1 MANVLAY
8 PVKIIIA
15 WGEAISGNGEIRD
28 WLIKNGYP
36 ELGLFAFAVRNN
48 DEARKWLLDNKFP
61 ELLALINGAE
71 GNSVA
76 LQWLKLNKYDL
87 LHTMALAA
95 DNDDVAMATL
105 GKLPEKEWF
114 IIASKIRVIKNEIEA
129 KNNDVHGIS
138 SN

>member
-1 MANVLAY
+1 MANTLTY

-15 WGEAISGNGEIRD
+15 WGEAISGNSEIRD

-36 ELGLFAFAVRNN
+36 ELGLFTFAVRNN

-71 GNSVA
+71 GNTTA
-76 LQWLKLNKYDL
+76 LQWLRNNDYDL
-87 LHTMALAA
+87 LYMIALAA
-95 DNDDVAMATL
+95 DNDDTAMETL
-105 GKLPEKEWF
+105 AKLPEKEWF
-114 IIASKIRVIKNEIEA
+114 VIANKIRTIKNEIES

-138 SN
+138 KN

>member
-1 MANVLAY
+1 MANMLAY

-71 GNSVA
+71 GNAVA

-87 LHTMALAA
+87 LHTIALAA
-95 DNDDVAMATL
+95 DNDDTAMAAL
-105 GKLPEKEWF
+105 GRLPEKEWF